1 MEARAHGLTVA
12 YALDALDADERRAYE
27 EHLVDCERC
36 REELASFWQT
46 TEALA
51 LAATGAPSRTG
62 PSPEPSPEL
71 RERILAEARAERQV
85 VVPLEPGRRSLT
97 PVLGAAAAIAAGV
110 ALAVGLW
117 AAQVSGDLDDTRA
130 ALDGAR
136 AAAAVLADPNAQT
149 VELQTGQGRLVVA
162 DDGRAALV
170 LDGLDAAPAGKTY
183 QAWILDTGGV
193 PASAGLFDAR
203 DGPEVV
209 ALDGVVRPGEGV
221 AVTIEDEGGAD
232 APSSDPIVASQPVE
246 T

>member
-51 LAATGAPSRTG
+51 IAATGAQSSTG
-62 PSPEPSPEL
+62 PSPEPSPDL
-71 RERILAEARAERQV
+71 RERILADARSERQV
-85 VVPLEPGRRSLT
+85 VVPFEPRRRSLT

-117 AAQVSGDLDDTRA
+117 AAQVSGDLDDTRV
-130 ALDGAR
+130 ALDQAQ
-136 AAAAVLADPNAQT
+136 AAAAVLADPNART
-149 VELQTGQGRLVVA
+149 VALQTGEGRLVVA
-162 DDGRAALV
+162 EDGRAALV
-170 LDGLDAAPAGKTY
+170 LDDLEPAPAGKTY
-183 QAWILDTGGV
+183 QLWIVDTGGV
-193 PASAGLFDAR
+193 PASAGLFEGQ

-209 ALDGVVRPGEGV
+209 GLDGVVGPAEGV
-221 AVTIEDEGGAD
+221 AVTIEDEGGVD
-232 APSSDPIVASQPVE
+232 APTTDPIVASEPV
-246 T
+246 TA